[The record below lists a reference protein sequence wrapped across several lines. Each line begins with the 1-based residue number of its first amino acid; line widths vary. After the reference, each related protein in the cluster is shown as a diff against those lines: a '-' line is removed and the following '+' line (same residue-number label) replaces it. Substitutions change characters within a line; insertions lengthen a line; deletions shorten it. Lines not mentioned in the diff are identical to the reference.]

1 MVKEVARD
9 VWLTSENSIKSSDSK
24 THFHA
29 ENERVFRLA
38 VFVSYN
44 VDSPNNIYTNNF
56 SFSEN

>member
-9 VWLTSENSIKSSDSK
+9 VWLTSENSIKSLASK

-29 ENERVFRLA
+29 ANDRVFRLI

-44 VDSPNNIYTNNF
+44 VVSPDNIYTNNF
-56 SFSEN
+56 SEN

>member
-9 VWLTSENSIKSSDSK
+9 VWLTSENSIKSSASK

-29 ENERVFRLA
+29 ANDRVFQLI

-44 VDSPNNIYTNNF
+44 VVSPDNIYTNNF
-56 SFSEN
+56 SEN

>member
-9 VWLTSENSIKSSDSK
+9 VWLTSENSIKSLASK

-29 ENERVFRLA
+29 ANDHVFRLI

-44 VDSPNNIYTNNF
+44 VVSPDNIYTNNF
-56 SFSEN
+56 SEN